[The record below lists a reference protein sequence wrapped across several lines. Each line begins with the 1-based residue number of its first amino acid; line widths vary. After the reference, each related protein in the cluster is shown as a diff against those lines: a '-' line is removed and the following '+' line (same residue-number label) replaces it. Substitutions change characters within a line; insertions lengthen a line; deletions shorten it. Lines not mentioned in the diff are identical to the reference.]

1 MPLNAEALWFELE
14 VVYLGIDNFK
24 KQFQNSIS
32 KINFKNPTEIEM
44 SKKNVFSDKIFNFE
58 DRLVRFAGECIFF
71 TRNLNKS
78 FENEYYKN
86 QLIRS
91 SGSSSL
97 NFGESQRTVTDKDL
111 IFKLGL
117 VVKELKESRNSLKIL
132 NYINEGNEEF
142 RIALLTEVEELIAI
156 SSKMIINKK

>member
-1 MPLNAEALWFELE
+1 MEE
-14 VVYLGIDNFK
+14 
-24 KQFQNSIS
+24 
-32 KINFKNPTEIEM
+32 KNI
-44 SKKNVFSDKIFNFE
+44 FSEKIFNFE
-58 DRLVRFAGECIFF
+58 DRLVRFAGESIFF

-97 NFGESQRTVTDKDL
+97 NFGEAQGTISDKDF
-111 IFKLGL
+111 IFKLTL

-132 NYINEGNEEF
+132 NYIKEGDENT
-142 RIALLTEVEELIAI
+142 RILLLKEVEELIAI

>member
-1 MPLNAEALWFELE
+1 MEN
-14 VVYLGIDNFK
+14 
-24 KQFQNSIS
+24 NSI
-32 KINFKNPTEIEM
+32 
-44 SKKNVFSDKIFNFE
+44 FSEKIFNFE

-71 TRNLNKS
+71 TRNLNKT

-97 NFGESQRTVTDKDL
+97 NFGEAQGSITDKDFL
-111 IFKLGL
+111 FKLAL

-132 NYINEGNEEF
+132 NYIKEGNEVI
-142 RIALLTEVEELIAI
+142 RYSLLIEVEELIAI
-156 SSKMIINKK
+156 ASKMIINKK

>member
-1 MPLNAEALWFELE
+1 MEEST
-14 VVYLGIDNFK
+14 I
-24 KQFQNSIS
+24 
-32 KINFKNPTEIEM
+32 
-44 SKKNVFSDKIFNFE
+44 FSEKIFNFE

-97 NFGESQRTVTDKDL
+97 NFGEAQGTISDKDF
-111 IFKLGL
+111 IFKLTL

-132 NYINEGNEEF
+132 NYIKEGDENT
-142 RIALLTEVEELIAI
+142 RILLLKEVEELIAI

>member
-1 MPLNAEALWFELE
+1 MEEN
-14 VVYLGIDNFK
+14 
-24 KQFQNSIS
+24 
-32 KINFKNPTEIEM
+32 
-44 SKKNVFSDKIFNFE
+44 NVFNDKIFNFE

-97 NFGESQRTVTDKDL
+97 NFGEAQGTISNKDFV
-111 IFKLGL
+111 FKVSLA
-117 VVKELKESRNSLKIL
+117 VKELKESRNSLKIFD
-132 NYINEGNEEF
+132 YIKEGDENI
-142 RIALLTEVEELIAI
+142 RILLLKEVEELFAIA
-156 SSKMIINKK
+156 SKMIMNKKWFINSNDNQKIQFFKF

>member
-1 MPLNAEALWFELE
+1 ME
-14 VVYLGIDNFK
+14 K
-24 KQFQNSIS
+24 SS
-32 KINFKNPTEIEM
+32 
-44 SKKNVFSDKIFNFE
+44 VFSEKIFNFE

-97 NFGESQRTVTDKDL
+97 NFGEAQGTITDKDF
-111 IFKLGL
+111 IFKLTL
-117 VVKELKESRNSLKIL
+117 VVKELKESRNSLKIF
-132 NYINEGNEEF
+132 NYIKEGNEVF
-142 RIALLTEVEELIAI
+142 RNLLLIEVEELIAI
-156 SSKMIINKK
+156 ASKMIINKK

>member
-1 MPLNAEALWFELE
+1 MQNNPL
-14 VVYLGIDNFK
+14 
-24 KQFQNSIS
+24 
-32 KINFKNPTEIEM
+32 
-44 SKKNVFSDKIFNFE
+44 FSEKIFNFE

-97 NFGESQRTVTDKDL
+97 NFGEAQGSITDKDF
-111 IFKLGL
+111 IFKLTL

-132 NYINEGNEEF
+132 NYI
-142 RIALLTEVEELIAI
+142 
-156 SSKMIINKK
+156 

>member
-1 MPLNAEALWFELE
+1 M
-14 VVYLGIDNFK
+14 Y
-24 KQFQNSIS
+24 
-32 KINFKNPTEIEM
+32 
-44 SKKNVFSDKIFNFE
+44 
-58 DRLVRFAGECIFF
+58 FF

-97 NFGESQRTVTDKDL
+97 NFGESQGAITDKDV

-142 RIALLTEVEELIAI
+142 RILLLTEVEELIAI

>member
-1 MPLNAEALWFELE
+1 MEEN
-14 VVYLGIDNFK
+14 
-24 KQFQNSIS
+24 
-32 KINFKNPTEIEM
+32 
-44 SKKNVFSDKIFNFE
+44 NVFNDKIFNFE

-97 NFGESQRTVTDKDL
+97 NFGEAQGTISNKDFV
-111 IFKLGL
+111 FKVSLA
-117 VVKELKESRNSLKIL
+117 VKELKESRNSLKIFD
-132 NYINEGNEEF
+132 YIKEGDENI
-142 RIALLTEVEELIAI
+142 RILLLKEVEELIAI
-156 SSKMIINKK
+156 ASKMILNKKWFLNSNDNQKFNFLNFKESI